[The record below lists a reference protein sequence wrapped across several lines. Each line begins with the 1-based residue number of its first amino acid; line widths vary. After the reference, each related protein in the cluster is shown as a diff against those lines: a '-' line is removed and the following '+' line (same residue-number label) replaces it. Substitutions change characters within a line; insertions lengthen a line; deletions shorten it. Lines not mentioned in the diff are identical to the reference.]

1 MKKNVKLG
9 SYIVEKENGYVKIS
23 HENKSWNI
31 RLGSTPEATE
41 KFFEDCK
48 EDDWRKY
55 FEVAF
60 AGTQTFS
67 ILAIQNP
74 MYVEAW
80 IKWHNEYFAGLNKEV
95 SEEDDATIIA
105 EEKALYEMKETAESA
120 QQADEKA
127 EIITESTKKEATVET
142 NKTAE

>member
-1 MKKNVKLG
+1 MKKSVKLG
-9 SYIVEKENGYVKIS
+9 SYICEKENSYVKIS
-23 HENKSWNI
+23 HENKSWNV

-80 IKWHNEYFAGLNKEV
+80 IAWHNSYFADLNKEV
-95 SEEDDATIIA
+95 APKDDETIIA
-105 EEKALYEMKETAESA
+105 EEKALCEMKETAE
-120 QQADEKA
+120 E
-127 EIITESTKKEATVET
+127 TKKETTVET
-142 NKTAE
+142 NKTVE

>member
-9 SYIVEKENGYVKIS
+9 SYICEKEPNYLKVS
-23 HENKSWNI
+23 HENKSWNF
-31 RLGSTPEATE
+31 RMGATPENIE
-41 KFFEDCK
+41 KFFEDNK

-80 IKWHNEYFAGLNKEV
+80 IKWHNSYFADLNKEA
-95 SEEDDATIIA
+95 SEEDDAAIIA
-105 EEKALYEMKETAESA
+105 EEKALYEMKEQAET
-120 QQADEKA
+120 
-127 EIITESTKKEATVET
+127 EIKT
-142 NKTAE
+142 KTAE

>member
-9 SYIVEKENGYVKIS
+9 SYICEKENGYLKVS
-23 HENKSWNI
+23 HENKSWNF
-31 RLGSTPEATE
+31 RMGATPENIE
-41 KFFEDCK
+41 KFFEDNK
-48 EDDWRKY
+48 DNEWRKY
-55 FEVAF
+55 FEFAF
-60 AGTQTFS
+60 AATQTFS

-80 IKWHNEYFAGLNKEV
+80 IKFHNEYFADLNKEITP
-95 SEEDDATIIA
+95 EDDLTIID
-105 EEKALYEMKETAESA
+105 EEKALWEMAESA

-127 EIITESTKKEATVET
+127 EIITESTKTVET